1 MNMLSQHELQYAL
14 FNPQEYTAV
23 PGPEACPLPS
33 LQVGAHVLPT
43 SPVFTSYWRLA
54 YERQEIFFRRLRG
67 EPAPWTADPILL
79 KHKFTNAYRAADRTS
94 QFLIR
99 QVIYR
104 HDLPNSL
111 EEVVFR
117 ILIFKLFNKIETW
130 QYLEQAC
137 GQVTFKDYSFAQYDT
152 LLSGLLSANRQIYS
166 AAYMMPPGGREF
178 GHPRKHQNHLMLLER
193 MMADQLPERI
203 SHANSLATVFALLR
217 AYPTIGDFLA
227 YQYAIDLNY
236 SPVINFSENDF
247 VVAGPGARDGI
258 EKCFLN
264 TKGIKYTHIIHAMME
279 QQTEHFQHLGLS
291 FQSLWN
297 RPLQLIDCQN
307 LFCEVSKYARVKHPT
322 ISGSAGRTR
331 IKQLYSAKPSTIDFF
346 FPPKWQLNVA
356 SY

>member
-1 MNMLSQHELQYAL
+1 MSMSFQYAQQYVL
-14 FNPQEYTAV
+14 FDQRAYPNV
-23 PGPEACPLPS
+23 PNCEILPPS
-33 LQVGAHVLPT
+33 TLRVGAHALPT
-43 SPVFTSYWRLA
+43 SPVFASYWRLA
-54 YERQEIFFRRLRG
+54 YERQEILFRRLRG

-104 HDLPNSL
+104 PDLPDSP
-111 EEVVFR
+111 EEIVFR
-117 ILIFKLFNKIETW
+117 ILLFKLFNKIETW
-130 QYLEQAC
+130 QYLEHTC
-137 GQVTFKDYSFAQYDT
+137 GQITFKDYSFARYDT
-152 LLSGLLSANRQIYS
+152 LLSGLLAANRQIYS

-193 MMADQLPERI
+193 MMADQLPDRI
-203 SHANSLATVFALLR
+203 SHANSLAAVFALLR

-236 SPVINFSENDF
+236 SPIINFSENDF

-258 EKCFLN
+258 EKCFPN
-264 TKGIKYTHIIHAMME
+264 TNGVEYTRIIHAMME
-279 QQTEHFQHLGLS
+279 QQTEHFQHLGLT

-322 ISGSAGRTR
+322 ITGSAGRTR